1 MLKIFFLKN
10 KCDKLES
17 HVAKTNNSFEK
28 FINNFDDG
36 IDIEYFYI
44 NDLMIV
50 LNFIEE
56 YNNLKGEVQSKGWV
70 CGREINAKAITNS
83 SKLSKNIYDQLDGKL
98 ITTQR
103 VIVPKLDVSDFL
115 NSLNFK
121 GTNINRKGYFDL
133 QRTDLTTIEKI
144 NLFLYRKFEKLSNE
158 IRFTPDL
165 DLVSFIKTK
174 DKNEIKVNLYSWL
187 TNVFQSFKSD
197 RLKVNYKYL
206 ISKNKIFILKN
217 YKKID
222 ISEYILFLD
231 DSLKQLD
238 LGLYQIIPT
247 FNRMCTDKYIEKLV
261 NLYLIFN
268 SEEFKILDTKKQ
280 IEYKK
285 ESLYKIFVKDT
296 TEEVKNAENLVKNLT
311 ESLI

>member
-56 YNNLKGEVQSKGWV
+56 YNNLKGEVQLKGWV
-70 CGREINAKAITNS
+70 CDGKIIAKGIPNS
-83 SKLSKNIYDQLDGKL
+83 SKLSKNIYNQLDGKE
-98 ITTQR
+98 IFKKREIAT
-103 VIVPKLDVSDFL
+103 KLDTSDFL

-121 GTNINRKGYFDL
+121 GTNITRKGYFDL
-133 QRTDLTTIEKI
+133 QRTDLATMEKI
-144 NLFLYRKFEKLSNE
+144 NLFLYRKFEKISKE

-197 RLKVNYKYL
+197 RIKFNYKYL